1 MLFFT
6 VLMSLFAWKP
16 TVPWIIVIAILGI
29 VYGVV
34 MKEAVADDTMTPM
47 MLQDLYPRM
56 ANETQLADFSYW
68 SPK

>member
-47 MLQDLYPRM
+47 ML
-56 ANETQLADFSYW
+56 
-68 SPK
+68 